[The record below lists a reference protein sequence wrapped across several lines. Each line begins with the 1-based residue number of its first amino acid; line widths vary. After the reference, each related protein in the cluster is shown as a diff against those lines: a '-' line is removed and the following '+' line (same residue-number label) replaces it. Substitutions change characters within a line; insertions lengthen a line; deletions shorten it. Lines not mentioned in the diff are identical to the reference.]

1 MAFRAGGLASGIDSK
16 TLIASLMQIE
26 RQPVN
31 RLSTKRRGHQT
42 QISKIGTIKS
52 AASGLI
58 TAAKAIDTAKELL
71 TVSATS
77 SETDSFTA
85 TADGTAVVS
94 NYDVTVSQVATAE
107 KNRSVAIATTTTA
120 IKEGTITITV
130 NGETAQNFTISD
142 GDVIT
147 NVVDTLNTGTGFT
160 AALINDGTSYYL
172 TVTSEET
179 GHTIGGTASDAL
191 AITVAQTG
199 ATGVDLNLTETV
211 TAANA
216 KLTVDGLSVESES
229 NDASGFIPGVTVHV
243 KTKTTE
249 IEKLTL
255 SVDKDETKKK
265 VQTFIDAYNKVV
277 SLIQREMKVPVG
289 TNRGHTLNGDSIILN
304 MKNTLYNYTIPP
316 VASLSGAKFATLA
329 AIGVK
334 GSRAGTLSI
343 DTKKF
348 EAALDTNPKA
358 FTKVFTETDGVANR
372 LIPVL
377 ESYTQIGGQLAN
389 RTEGINARIRQLDK
403 TITRLNNR
411 LDQYENSLVR
421 QFTSLELAVSK
432 INSQGN
438 YLASALG

>member
-1 MAFRAGGLASGIDSK
+1 
-16 TLIASLMQIE
+16 
-26 RQPVN
+26 
-31 RLSTKRRGHQT
+31 
-42 QISKIGTIKS
+42 
-52 AASGLI
+52 
-58 TAAKAIDTAKELL
+58 
-71 TVSATS
+71 
-77 SETDSFTA
+77 
-85 TADGTAVVS
+85 
-94 NYDVTVSQVATAE
+94 
-107 KNRSVAIATTTTA
+107 
-120 IKEGTITITV
+120 
-130 NGETAQNFTISD
+130 
-142 GDVIT
+142 
-147 NVVDTLNTGTGFT
+147 
-160 AALINDGTSYYL
+160 
-172 TVTSEET
+172 
-179 GHTIGGTASDAL
+179 
-191 AITVAQTG
+191 
-199 ATGVDLNLTETV
+199 
-211 TAANA
+211 
-216 KLTVDGLSVESES
+216 
-229 NDASGFIPGVTVHV
+229 
-243 KTKTTE
+243 
-249 IEKLTL
+249 
-255 SVDKDETKKK
+255 
-265 VQTFIDAYNKVV
+265 
-277 SLIQREMKVPVG
+277 
-289 TNRGHTLNGDSIILN
+289 